1 MIGFLYGTVL
11 FSDGQEAIVQTSN
24 GVGHQVY
31 LNKVL
36 VEGAPAGVYVSHII
50 RESEQTLYGFESLR
64 AKKLFETLL
73 QVKGVGPKSAFAL
86 MSALRPDEI
95 IEAVHSENKKAL
107 KAAPGVGEKA
117 AAQMILDLSKK
128 IFKVRMYSDR
138 KVALHQV
145 SALEADPNQTGL
157 PGHQDWHIEKTA
169 ELHVEPEAGE
179 SDTHILLDEA
189 LMACRELGFKDDQV
203 IPLAQ
208 KIMGQSEI
216 HRSEQLVHLV
226 LKQI

>member
-1 MIGFLYGTVL
+1 MIGFLYGIVL

-36 VEGAPAGVYVSHII
+36 VEGTPTGVYVSHII
-50 RESEQTLYGFESLR
+50 RESGQALYGFESLR

-86 MSALRPDEI
+86 MSSLRPDEI

-128 IFKVRMYSDR
+128 IFKVRMYSDK
-138 KVALHQV
+138 KVALQQ
-145 SALEADPNQTGL
+145 ATGLNPEEDQTGL
-157 PGHQDWHIEKTA
+157 PGHEDWSVDQNAI
-169 ELHVEPEAGE
+169 LHVETQA
-179 SDTHILLDEA
+179 SDTDTHILLDEA

>member
-86 MSALRPDEI
+86 MSALRSDEI
-95 IEAVHSENKKAL
+95 VEAIQREDKKAL
-107 KAAPGVGEKA
+107 KAAPGVGDKA

-145 SALEADPNQTGL
+145 APQERENNETEKGLQLDWALEQ
-157 PGHQDWHIEKTA
+157 TA
-169 ELHVEPEAGE
+169 ETSPASSSAHV
-179 SDTHILLDEA
+179 LLDEA
-189 LMACRELGFKDDQV
+189 LLACRELGFKDDQV

-226 LKQI
+226 LKEI

>member
-1 MIGFLYGTVL
+1 MIGFLYGTVI
-11 FSDGQEAIVQTSN
+11 FSDGQEAILQTSN

-86 MSALRPDEI
+86 MSALRADEI
-95 IEAVHSENKKAL
+95 IEAVQSENKKAL

-145 SALEADPNQTGL
+145 STEAHADL
-157 PGHQDWHIEKTA
+157 PGQLDWQFEKPD
-169 ELHVEPEAGE
+169 ESHVEVEASQG
-179 SDTHILLDEA
+179 STHLLLDEA

-208 KIMGQSEI
+208 KIMGQSEV